1 MTVQALCDALITRRL
16 AELKAVEEGVGSI
29 PAETFDEALTP
40 EWLADNIEQIFDIT
54 QAPDSR
60 EDALTGAL
68 EINAFLASFQ
78 RAVEV
83 YRTPRVNRWAN
94 RFAYKKRQLSEST
107 RDANGKIIAVGG
119 ALQEQLRSLGVKVDD
134 EFIIHLHA
142 PVQFDVPLDD
152 GIEEELPA

>member
-1 MTVQALCDALITRRL
+1 MTVQEVCDALITRRL
-16 AELKAVEEGVGSI
+16 NELGAVEDGKGVI
-29 PAETFDEALTP
+29 PVETFEEALTP

-68 EINAFLASFQ
+68 EINAFLAAFQ

-83 YRTPRVNRWAN
+83 YRTPRVARWAA
-94 RFAYKKRQLSEST
+94 RFAYKKRQVSET
-107 RDANGKIIAVGG
+107 IKDANGKRIAAGG

-134 EFIIHLHA
+134 EFIIHLNA